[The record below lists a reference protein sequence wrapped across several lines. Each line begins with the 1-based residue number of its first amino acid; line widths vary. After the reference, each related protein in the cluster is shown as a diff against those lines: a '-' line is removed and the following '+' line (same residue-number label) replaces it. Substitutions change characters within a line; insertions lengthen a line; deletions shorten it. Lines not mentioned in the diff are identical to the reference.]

1 MKNKYLFH
9 LTIAFSLGILVNI
22 GITYIVRTCKELRY
36 NTSSVI
42 VYHNV
47 NMDKLFKLDSIDPID
62 WRKYFRS
69 PTTISEIRDYKLRA
83 NINGLFF
90 FSKDGD
96 NGSFWITKGLHYP
109 IVERTI
115 KEDNIEE
122 TFMNESCRSSIT
134 FFYSQDT
141 LIRTHF
147 TCYETDILDKNVTI
161 DQPIMA
167 HTYIDTN
174 GDGFFD
180 LLKLSNGEII
190 CLSTPSSP

>member
-9 LTIAFSLGILVNI
+9 LTIAFSLGILVHI
-22 GITYIVRTCKELRY
+22 GIAYIVRTYKELKY
-36 NTSSVI
+36 NTSGVI

-47 NMDKLFKLDSIDPID
+47 NMDKLLKLDSIVPID
-62 WRKYFRS
+62 WHKYFRS
-69 PTTISEIRDYKLRA
+69 PTTISEIRGYKLRA

-96 NGSFWITKGLHYP
+96 NDSFWITKELHYP
-109 IVERTI
+109 IVVRTI

-134 FFYSQDT
+134 FFYSQNT

-147 TCYETDILDKNVTI
+147 TCYETNILDKNVTI
-161 DQPIMA
+161 NQPIMT

-180 LLKLSNGEII
+180 FLKLNNGETMR
-190 CLSTPSSP
+190 LSTTSTP